1 MRQKKGSSKLCFEA
15 FCGPSGTYWV
25 ILAQMRFSKVES
37 DSIGVD
43 CGAEQ
48 FSKYFSNKPKNSHGS
63 LFTPQNTI
71 HYLVQVPWDKR
82 NIGQN
87 SVWGPFLTRLV
98 HSRYFGSV
106 KRYKRQNELPLGK
119 IGDQKRSGKL
129 SKKLKTLLEIP
140 MYPQNL

>member
-1 MRQKKGSSKLCFEA
+1 MIQDFMTPLLKG
-15 FCGPSGTYWV
+15 G
-25 ILAQMRFSKVES
+25 ILRHFSRILLLKG
-37 DSIGVD
+37 GVSLRAGVFLVLPAD
-43 CGAEQ
+43 
-48 FSKYFSNKPKNSHGS
+48 FSNKPKNSHGS
-63 LFTPQNTI
+63 LFTPQNMI

-82 NIGQN
+82 KIGQN

-106 KRYKRQNELPLGK
+106 KRYKRQNELPLPLGN

-129 SKKLKTLLEIP
+129 SKKLKTLLGIP